1 MDLTFVPADI
11 SANLKN
17 VVSKSAAQKALLTLA
32 EKGSLTKKDYGVLE
46 NLSWSVPSGQGG
58 TVLID
63 GSACMRVTL
72 PGKQTIFVVPQQVS
86 SEGWVYARA
95 SHPKMS

>member
-46 NLSWSVPSGQGG
+46 NLSWSVPSG
-58 TVLID
+58 
-63 GSACMRVTL
+63 
-72 PGKQTIFVVPQQVS
+72 
-86 SEGWVYARA
+86 
-95 SHPKMS
+95 